1 MAQRARYRRLRAAAP
16 VGAVP
21 GRDPHHAKTVEVNG
35 KRYPAML
42 VRTDRKKG
50 RTAVKV
56 WLDDGTTKWFEVIG
70 QRPTAK
76 IVEYLTLEA

>member
-1 MAQRARYRRLRAAAP
+1 
-16 VGAVP
+16 
-21 GRDPHHAKTVEVNG
+21 
-35 KRYPAML
+35 ML